1 MAFGSM
7 GDGDDDAPMSDINV
21 TPLVDVMLVLLIV
34 FMITMPV
41 LTHSLQI
48 NLPVS
53 SQQEQEK
60 KEDDK
65 AKKDILT
72 IAVNKDG
79 QYALGA
85 ESDKIVDLAD
95 LKEKF
100 AQISADNP
108 EQIVAISADKEVPYD
123 FVLQVLQAARDA
135 KLSKVAFNMDAAN
148 QDKK

>member
-7 GDGDDDAPMSDINV
+7 GDGDEDAPMSDINV

-60 KEDDK
+60 KAEDK
-65 AKKDILT
+65 SKKDILT
-72 IAVNKDG
+72 IAVNKNG

-85 ESDKIVDLAD
+85 ESDKTVGLDA
-95 LKEKF
+95 LKAKF
-100 AQISADNP
+100 AEVAADNP
-108 EQIVAISADKEVPYD
+108 DQIIAISADKDAPYD

-135 KLSKVAFNMDAAN
+135 KLSKVAFNMEA
-148 QDKK
+148 KK

>member
-7 GDGDDDAPMSDINV
+7 GDGDEDSPMSDINV

-53 SQQEQEK
+53 SQKEQDK
-60 KEDDK
+60 KQDDK
-65 AKKDILT
+65 SKKDILT

-79 QYALGA
+79 KYALGA
-85 ESDKIVDLAD
+85 ESDKVVALDD
-95 LKEKF
+95 LKARF
-100 AQISADNP
+100 TQIAAENP
-108 EQIVAISADKEVPYD
+108 DQIIAISADKDAPYD

-135 KLSKVAFNMDAAN
+135 KLSKVAFNMEA
-148 QDKK
+148 KK

>member
-53 SQQEQEK
+53 SQKTEEK
-60 KEDDK
+60 AQANKDK
-65 AKKDILT
+65 TKIIT
-72 IAVNKDG
+72 IAVNKEG
-79 QYALGA
+79 KYAFGA
-85 ESDKIVDLAD
+85 ESDKAIELDVLKQKLA
-95 LKEKF
+95 EI
-100 AQISADNP
+100 AAENP
-108 EQIVAISADKEVPYD
+108 EQIIAISADKDAPYD

-135 KLSKVAFNMDAAN
+135 KLAKVAFNMEAR
-148 QDKK
+148 K

>member
-7 GDGDDDAPMSDINV
+7 GDGDEDAPMSDINV

-60 KEDDK
+60 KAEDK
-65 AKKDILT
+65 SKKDILT
-72 IAVNKDG
+72 IAVNKNG

-85 ESDKIVDLAD
+85 ESDKTVGLDT
-95 LKEKF
+95 LKAKF
-100 AQISADNP
+100 AEVAADNP
-108 EQIVAISADKEVPYD
+108 DQIIAISADKDAPYD

-135 KLSKVAFNMDAAN
+135 KLSKVAFNMEA
-148 QDKK
+148 KK

>member
-7 GDGDDDAPMSDINV
+7 GDGDEDAPMSDINV

-60 KEDDK
+60 KAEDK
-65 AKKDILT
+65 SKKEILR
-72 IAVNKDG
+72 IGVNKNG
-79 QYALGA
+79 EYALAA
-85 ESDKIVDLAD
+85 ESDKTVGLDA
-95 LKEKF
+95 LKAKF
-100 AQISADNP
+100 AEVAADNP
-108 EQIVAISADKEVPYD
+108 DQIIAISADKDAPYD

-135 KLSKVAFNMDAAN
+135 KLSKVAFNMEA
-148 QDKK
+148 KK

>member
-53 SQQEQEK
+53 SQKTEEK
-60 KEDDK
+60 AQANKDK
-65 AKKDILT
+65 TKIIT
-72 IAVNKDG
+72 IAVNKEG
-79 QYALGA
+79 KYAFGA
-85 ESDKIVDLAD
+85 ESDKAIELDALKQKLA
-95 LKEKF
+95 EI
-100 AQISADNP
+100 AAENP
-108 EQIVAISADKEVPYD
+108 EQIIAISADKDAPYD

-135 KLSKVAFNMDAAN
+135 KLAKVAFNMEAR
-148 QDKK
+148 K